1 MFLFLFDPVM
11 LFSILIA
18 YVLGMLVMF
27 VAAQSIAPRVAKRV
41 SGKLS
46 LRASMALLGLVIVVG
61 GLAGVLVLL
70 AILGWLT
77 NQLSAVSGAALYV
90 LIVILL
96 MNGVI
101 YLISPW
107 IINLSY
113 GAKHDPELQRMVDEI
128 AKRSGLSKPPKAVVV
143 NGPPNAFAYGNFLAG
158 RWVAVSSEMLRMA
171 RKDELEAVIG
181 HELGHHRHGDNAVML
196 FMGLIPSFL
205 YYLGLMLIQSSFYY
219 SAMSS
224 ENRRGGGGIFF
235 MLTGVAAIVLSFV
248 IQILVLAFSRLREYY
263 ADAHGASVTSPTS
276 MQRALA
282 RLHVYYRYNESAASE
297 VAQSKL
303 RALFIYAFTEAVA
316 NPFYRRA
323 PSPSAIRDV
332 DIDEVVERLKKVEA
346 SEPGEF
352 LSSHPPIPK
361 RIRFLEDLKT
371 LRERY

>member
-46 LRASMALLGLVIVVG
+46 LRASMALLGLIIVVG

-77 NQLSAVSGAALYV
+77 NPYAVSGAALYV

-113 GAKHDPELQRMVDEI
+113 GARHDPELQRMVNEI

-158 RWVAVSSEMLRMA
+158 RWVAVSSEMLRIA

-205 YYLGLMLIQSSFYY
+205 YYLGLVLVQSSFYY

-235 MLTGVAAIVLSFV
+235 MLTGGSGDSPELRDPDTGAGLQQAQGVLRRR
-248 IQILVLAFSRLREYY
+248 SRGLCDEPNL
-263 ADAHGASVTSPTS
+263 DAEGPGQAPRLLQVQRVGRQRGRPEQAEGA
-276 MQRALA
+276 LHI
-282 RLHVYYRYNESAASE
+282 RLHRG
-297 VAQSKL
+297 
-303 RALFIYAFTEAVA
+303 
-316 NPFYRRA
+316 RRQPVLQA
-323 PSPSAIRDV
+323 
-332 DIDEVVERLKKVEA
+332 
-346 SEPGEF
+346 
-352 LSSHPPIPK
+352 HTQPK
-361 RIRFLEDLKT
+361 RRQG
-371 LRERY
+371 RGH